1 LCKGIQLTFFLLI
14 VGLAFL
20 LGGGAMLVRG
30 ASMLASRYGVSP
42 LLVGLTVV
50 AFGTSAPELV
60 VNIIGALRD
69 QSDLAFGNV
78 VGSNLA
84 NLGLVLCT
92 AALVTPMKIEGQ
104 IVRRELPLLLL
115 GTSILL
121 VMTLDHRLLGTAPE
135 ISRSDALILLLLLS
149 VFLYISITEVR
160 ARTQDAFINEINE
173 IRSMLPAPLTSSIR
187 ADWLYVVLGSALL
200 GIGGHITVDKGAE
213 FAQVI
218 GLPPVV
224 VGMLIVAIGTSLP
237 ELVTSVIAAMKNE
250 SDLCLGNVV
259 GSNLFNSLFV
269 LPISALI
276 RPISIPDG
284 GIVDILLTLAFSGA
298 LLLVFLFNGATM
310 NRRTA
315 FAMLAT
321 YVGYMWLR
329 TTA

>member
-1 LCKGIQLTFFLLI
+1 MTVSLLI
-14 VGLAFL
+14 VGLACL
-20 LGGGAMLVRG
+20 LVGGATLVRG
-30 ASMLASRYGVSP
+30 ASMLASQYGVSP
-42 LLVGLTVV
+42 MLVGLTVV

-60 VNIIGALRD
+60 VNIIGAITD

-92 AALVTPMKIEGQ
+92 AALVKPMKIEGQ

-115 GTSILL
+115 GTTILL

-135 ISRSDALILLLLLS
+135 ISRSDGLILLLLLS
-149 VFLYISITEVR
+149 VFLYISFTDVR
-160 ARTQDAFINEINE
+160 SRTQDAFIEEINE
-173 IRSMLPAPLTSSIR
+173 IRSMLPAPRMSSIR
-187 ADWLYVVLGSALL
+187 ADWLFVCVGSVLL
-200 GIGGHITVDKGAE
+200 GLGGHLTVDKGSE
-213 FAQVI
+213 LAQI
-218 GLPPVV
+218 LGMPPVV
-224 VGMLIVAIGTSLP
+224 IGMLVVAIGTSLP

-276 RPISIPDG
+276 RPLSIPDG
-284 GIVDILLTLAFSGA
+284 GVVDILLTLAFSAA

-315 FAMLAT
+315 LAMLAT
-321 YVGYMWLR
+321 YVGYMAIR
-329 TTA
+329 VTA